1 MPQIQVTIVNELG
14 MHARP
19 AAKVAQ
25 TAGKFSSNVI
35 IARDNVRANAKSILG
50 LLTLA
55 CPKGTVLDVE
65 ADGADAEAA
74 LAAMAELFAGGF
86 GEL

>member
-19 AAKVAQ
+19 AAKIAQVASKYNCNL
-25 TAGKFSSNVI
+25 T
-35 IARDNVRANAKSILG
+35 IARDNIRANAKSILG

-55 CPKGTVLDVE
+55 CPKGTRLTIE
-65 ADGADAEAA
+65 ADGPQAEAA
-74 LAAMAELFAGGF
+74 LAAMAELFANGF

>member
-25 TAGKFSSNVI
+25 TAGKFDCSLT
-35 IARDNVRANAKSILG
+35 IARDEVRANAKSILG

-55 CPKGTVLDVE
+55 CPKGTVLTVE
-65 ADGADAEAA
+65 AEGPDAEVA
-74 LAAMAELFAGGF
+74 LKAMAELFAGGF